1 MNRDVLVAA
10 FARQRRH
17 LSPFLV
23 LGDPTPE
30 LSLELAL
37 AAVAAGAT
45 VLELG
50 LPFSDPCADGPAIQA
65 ATRRARAAGVSTREA
80 FALVRALADAAP
92 AVPLNLLAYANL
104 VHARGT
110 ETFCEEAAAA
120 GATSLLVPDIP
131 FGEDLELNAACRDH
145 GLAFVRMVGPG
156 TAPARIAALAR
167 DADLL
172 YVAALQGVTGAAGG
186 DAAQRAELL
195 RRARAA
201 SDRPLQSGFGLSSAD
216 DVRAAFAS
224 GAAIAIVGSHLAR
237 AIERGV
243 ALAGATAP
251 AAMDGAATGAELGA
265 EVLREFRA
273 ALVPLLDGVEVPP
286 VAARVVSPNEA
297 PLAAPSVSE
306 LPSCS

>member
-1 MNRDVLVAA
+1 MNRDVLTAA
-10 FARQRRH
+10 LARSRRH

-30 LSLELAL
+30 LSVELAL
-37 AAVAAGAT
+37 AAIAAGAT

-80 FALVRALADAAP
+80 FAVARAIADAVP

-110 ETFCEEAAAA
+110 AAFCEEAARA
-120 GATSLLVPDIP
+120 GVSSLLVPDVP
-131 FGEDLELNAACRDH
+131 FGEDLELNAACRDQ

-186 DAAQRAELL
+186 DTAQRAELL
-195 RRARAA
+195 RRARSAT
-201 SDRPLQSGFGLSSAD
+201 DRPLQSGFGLSSAG
-216 DVRAAFAS
+216 DVRVAFES
-224 GAAIAIVGSHLAR
+224 GATIAIVGSHLAR

-243 ALAGATAP
+243 ALAGATG
-251 AAMDGAATGAELGA
+251 GAAIGGEFGA

-273 ALVPLLDGVEVPP
+273 ALVPLLP
-286 VAARVVSPNEA
+286 
-297 PLAAPSVSE
+297 VSE
-306 LPSCS
+306 LSSCS

>member
-1 MNRDVLVAA
+1 MSRDVLDAA
-10 FARQRRH
+10 LAMRRGH

-30 LSLELAL
+30 ISVELAL

-65 ATRRARAAGVSTREA
+65 ATRRARAAGVSTRAA
-80 FALVRALADAAP
+80 FAVARAIADAAP

-110 ETFCEEAAAA
+110 AAFCEEAVRA
-120 GATSLLVPDIP
+120 GVSSLLVPDVP
-131 FGEDLELNAACRDH
+131 FGEDLELNAACRDQ
-145 GLAFVRMVGPG
+145 GLAFVRMVGPA
-156 TAPARIAALAR
+156 TAPARIAAIAR

-186 DAAQRAELL
+186 DATQRSELL

-201 SDRPLQSGFGLSSAD
+201 TDRPLQSGFGLSSAD
-216 DVRAAFAS
+216 DVRVAFES
-224 GAAIAIVGSHLAR
+224 GATVAIVGSHLAR

-243 ALAGATAP
+243 ARAAAPGGAFASDVLA
-251 AAMDGAATGAELGA
+251 
-265 EVLREFRA
+265 EFRA
-273 ALVPLLDGVEVPP
+273 ALVPLLEGVD
-286 VAARVVSPNEA
+286 VARPSAQPVSPLTSQ
-297 PLAAPSVSE
+297 PVS
-306 LPSCS
+306 

>member
-10 FARQRRH
+10 LARQRRH

-50 LPFSDPCADGPAIQA
+50 LPFSDPCADGPAIQG

-110 ETFCEEAAAA
+110 AAFCEEAAAA
-120 GATSLLVPDIP
+120 GVSSLLVPDVP

-156 TAPARIAALAR
+156 TAPDRIVALAR

-186 DAAQRAELL
+186 DAAQRSELL
-195 RRARAA
+195 RRA
-201 SDRPLQSGFGLSSAD
+201 
-216 DVRAAFAS
+216 RAAFAS

-243 ALAGATAP
+243 ALAAAPGGA
-251 AAMDGAATGAELGA
+251 LGA
-265 EVLREFRA
+265 DVLREFRA
-273 ALVPLLDGVEVPP
+273 ALVPLLDGVEVPQFT
-286 VAARVVSPNEA
+286 SPNA
-297 PLAAPSVSE
+297 SE